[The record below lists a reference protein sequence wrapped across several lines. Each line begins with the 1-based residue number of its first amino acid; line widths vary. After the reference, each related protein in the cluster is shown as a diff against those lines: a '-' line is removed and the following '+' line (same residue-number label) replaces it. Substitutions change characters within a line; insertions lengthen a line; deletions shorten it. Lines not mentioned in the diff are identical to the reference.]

1 MILALKNGRKRDDR
15 FYSLFRHHHHHQC
28 VIGASIYTIYRYN
41 NCSANCLFLFCFG
54 VFFYEFAS
62 LHQLKRKRVQIG
74 QFYGRVLA
82 LSLEGATNK
91 IVRSRECCFS
101 LVLSTFY
108 LPVPLFARGIS
119 AEEAAKTNTKMGR
132 GN

>member
-1 MILALKNGRKRDDR
+1 MGNFMGGCWL
-15 FYSLFRHHHHHQC
+15 S
-28 VIGASIYTIYRYN
+28 
-41 NCSANCLFLFCFG
+41 
-54 VFFYEFAS
+54 
-62 LHQLKRKRVQIG
+62 
-74 QFYGRVLA
+74 

-132 GN
+132 EINYKLHGGLECSLL